1 MLHAQRDTRTHGRT
15 HAQRD
20 CTHANVLLCSSAP
33 LLHPTSLADMISTP
47 DWRACAVE
55 VVLADIDETTM
66 YIMMDTCGPGN
77 AAFCQLKCWV
87 DY

>member
-1 MLHAQRDTRTHGRT
+1 
-15 HAQRD
+15 
-20 CTHANVLLCSSAP
+20 
-33 LLHPTSLADMISTP
+33 MISTP

-55 VVLADIDETTM
+55 VVLADKDETTM